1 MEKMTLKEIKRLV
14 INGHAE
20 DITTAESI
28 PGGLSVVGY
37 SSGVYGV
44 NGALLSDNSGNMYA
58 VTARCSNLF
67 RVI

>member
-1 MEKMTLKEIKRLV
+1 MEKMTLKEIKRFV
-14 INGHAE
+14 INGHAA

-37 SSGVYGV
+37 SAGVYGV
-44 NGALLSDNSGNMYA
+44 NGALLSDNNGNMYA